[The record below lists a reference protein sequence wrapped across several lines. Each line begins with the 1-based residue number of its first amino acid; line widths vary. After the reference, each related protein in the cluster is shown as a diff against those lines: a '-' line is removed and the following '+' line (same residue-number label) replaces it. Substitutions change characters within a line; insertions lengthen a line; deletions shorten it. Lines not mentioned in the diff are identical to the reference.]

1 MALSQEPSKSDSVVR
16 AGAAN
21 RARARASESAPKE
34 TLSVTFGNTGENSF
48 AVSYTFPRTL
58 RGYLV

>member
-1 MALSQEPSKSDSVVR
+1 MEPISC
-16 AGAAN
+16 
-21 RARARASESAPKE
+21 EI
-34 TLSVTFGNTGENSF
+34 SVTFGNTGENSF